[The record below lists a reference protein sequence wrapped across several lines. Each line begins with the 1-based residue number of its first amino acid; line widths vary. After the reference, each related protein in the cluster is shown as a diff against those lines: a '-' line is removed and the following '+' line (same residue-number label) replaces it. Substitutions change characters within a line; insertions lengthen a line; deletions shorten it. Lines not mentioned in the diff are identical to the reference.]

1 MKTKNSAKIHLT
13 DSKLLMRGITVK
25 RMSNKT
31 VSVNG
36 FC

>member
-1 MKTKNSAKIHLT
+1 
-13 DSKLLMRGITVK
+13 
-25 RMSNKT
+25 MSNKT